1 MIENNEQFVF
11 HTSGSTGEPKTIIKS
26 KDCML
31 AESRDLAK
39 FFKFSPDTIFVST
52 VSDEFMYGTTFTVML
67 PKALNCKVDG
77 ERVVYPEDIKDYEKF
92 VFVST
97 PSFLEKLAKY
107 NYTFKHKPEM
117 IISAGAKLDDKI
129 FGYLEKISKGVTEI
143 YGSTEA
149 GVVAYR
155 QKHNAKLQFFENVK
169 YINNTISSPY
179 FDESELELND
189 ELEFFE
195 DGFIVKGRNDRIVK
209 IQEKRISLD
218 EIERDLNKSN
228 LVKKSYCL
236 KLGDKLCS
244 AIILNNE
251 GEKLL
256 ENFGKLELIK
266 AIKKSAPLNIITP
279 KNWRFLTNL
288 PTNERGKIDGA
299 RVKEWFN
306 TNVTY
311 PNIVKLENDGQNAE
325 ITLIFPKNSNFF
337 KGHFPDF
344 PILPGVVQLFFAK
357 EFARDIFNL
366 YFVPQKVKKV
376 KFSSIIKPEMK
387 VKLVLTRN
395 EKSIEYKYV
404 DEEKTFSSG
413 TFVL

>member
-1 MIENNEQFVF
+1 
-11 HTSGSTGEPKTIIKS
+11 
-26 KDCML
+26 ML

-107 NYTFKHKPEM
+107 NYTFKHNPEM

-179 FDESELELND
+179 FDEPELELND

-228 LVKKSYCL
+228 LVEKSYCL
-236 KLGDKLCS
+236 KLDDKLCS

-256 ENFGKLELIK
+256 ENFGKLELVK

-279 KNWRFLTNL
+279 KKWRFLTNL

-311 PNIVKLENDGQNAE
+311 PNIIKLENDGLNAE
-325 ITLIFPKNSNFF
+325 ISLIFPKNSNFF

-366 YFVPQKVKKV
+366 NFVPQKTKKV

-387 VKLVLTRN
+387 VKLILTKN
-395 EKSIEYKYV
+395 ENSIDYKYT
-404 DEEKTFSSG
+404 DDEKTFSSG